1 MPQDTSDSNKPGLAE
16 RLRARF
22 AWVDRVMRAEERY
35 RVQDGN
41 LFAAGIAY
49 YTVFALFP
57 LLMVG
62 FAVAGFVLAYQ
73 PELVDTLEGQIR
85 QAVPGESGQQ
95 LVQLVNSAI
104 DARTSVGVI
113 GMATA
118 MWAGLGWMANVR
130 EGLSEMWDQRTEPGN
145 FLKTKLSDLSALV
158 TAFLASLITVGL
170 TALSSRGLMH
180 SALTWLG
187 VSNIPGL
194 DLALQGVSLLAA
206 LGVSW
211 LLFTV
216 AIARLPREKL
226 TLRSAARAGLLAAA
240 GFEVFKQL
248 GSIYLQSVVRGP
260 AGAAFGPVLGV
271 LVFAYVTARLLLF
284 ATAWAATSADS
295 LAAAPVAPPAPVVVT
310 HLRPERGLGVSGAL
324 AAVGLGALGALSFS
338 RLLRRR

>member
-1 MPQDTSDSNKPGLAE
+1 MPREKKDADKPGLVD
-16 RLRARF
+16 RLRARHG
-22 AWVDRVMRAEERY
+22 WLDRVMRAEERY
-35 RVQDGN
+35 NVQDGN

-62 FAVAGFVLAYQ
+62 FAAAGFVLAYQ
-73 PELVDTLEGQIR
+73 PDLVDTIEGQIR
-85 QAVPGESGQQ
+85 ETVPGESGQQ
-95 LVQLVNSAI
+95 LVNLVRDAI

-118 MWAGLGWMANVR
+118 LWAGLGWMANVR
-130 EGLSEMWDQRTEPGN
+130 EGCSEMWEQRTEPGN
-145 FLKTKLSDLSALV
+145 FVRTKLSDLGALI
-158 TAFLASLITVGL
+158 TAFLAILLTVGL
-170 TALSSRGLMH
+170 TALSDHGLMR

-187 VSNIPGL
+187 IGDLPGL
-194 DLALQGVSLLAA
+194 DLALQVVSLVAA

-226 TLRSAARAGLLAAA
+226 TFRSAARAGLLAAV

-260 AGAAFGPVLGV
+260 AGAAFGPVLGI

-295 LAAAPVAPPAPVVVT
+295 LAAAPVAPPEPAVIT
-310 HLRPERGLGVSGAL
+310 HLRAEKSLGVGGAVSAMALGAIGALGVS
-324 AAVGLGALGALSFS
+324 
-338 RLLRRR
+338 RLFRRR